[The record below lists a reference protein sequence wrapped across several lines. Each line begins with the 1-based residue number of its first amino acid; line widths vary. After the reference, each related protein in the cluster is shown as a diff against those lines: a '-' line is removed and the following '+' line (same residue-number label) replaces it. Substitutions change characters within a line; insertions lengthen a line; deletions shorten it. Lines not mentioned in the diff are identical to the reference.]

1 MDTKKQN
8 SANQKN
14 ARKSTGPRTADG
26 KSVSSRNALSYG
38 LHSQMLVLPD
48 ENLEEFQLLC
58 SALQEYFQTVGI
70 VEIELVNRMANLFWR
85 LQRTNRIEASI
96 LTKNYLQEKA
106 ERADEKAETFVQ
118 TSEPTL
124 EEFCSQLDG
133 TTRTVSNEHEHTK
146 AKQEAEEAYTQMNRE
161 STIIGEAFLRDV
173 NDNDGL
179 TKLSRYETTLQ
190 RNLSRTL
197 HDLLQVQAARRGQAG
212 APPDVAAIDVTITK
226 PRVRQRLN
234 VEAPE

>member
-1 MDTKKQN
+1 MDTKKQI

-70 VEIELVNRMANLFWR
+70 VEKELVNRMANLFWR
-85 LQRTNRIEASI
+85 LQRTNRIETSI

-106 ERADEKAETFVQ
+106 IRAEVKAETFVQ
-118 TSEPTL
+118 TSEPTY
-124 EEFCSQLDG
+124 EELCTEMDG
-133 TTRTVSNEHEHTK
+133 TSETVINEHEHTK
-146 AKQEAEEAYTQMNRE
+146 AKQEAEEVNNQMNSE
-161 STIIGEAFLRDV
+161 LTLIGEAFLRD
-173 NDNDGL
+173 DKADAL
-179 TKLSRYETTLQ
+179 TKLLRYETTLQ

-197 HDLLQVQAARRGQAG
+197 HDLLQVQAAQRGQAG
-212 APPDVAAIDVTITK
+212 APLDVAAIDVTITK
-226 PRVRQRLN
+226 PRVRERLT
-234 VEAPE
+234 